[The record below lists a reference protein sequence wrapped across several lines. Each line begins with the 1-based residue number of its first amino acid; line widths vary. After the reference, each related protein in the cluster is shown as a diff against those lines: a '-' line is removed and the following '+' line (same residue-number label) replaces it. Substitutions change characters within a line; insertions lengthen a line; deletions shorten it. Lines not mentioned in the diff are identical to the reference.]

1 MRTTRLEAFSDGVLA
16 IIITIMVLELRA
28 PVVEGRPAE
37 FSDLG
42 SGEFHLAPIFLS
54 YVLSFIYIAIYWNNH
69 HHLMQSV
76 DRVTGGIL
84 WSNMALLFC
93 LSLLPFTTSWMG
105 ENIGDTAP
113 AVVYGVVL
121 LAAGAAYTLLVR
133 VIIHSQG
140 DDSLTKR
147 ATGRDSKGLASTALY
162 AAAIPAAFLSPWI
175 SYAVFVGVAALW
187 VVPDRRIERVL
198 AAEGRLDDP
207 IE

>member
-28 PVVEGRPAE
+28 PVVEGRSAE
-37 FSDLG
+37 FADLW
-42 SGEFHLAPIFLS
+42 SSEFHLAPIFLS

-93 LSLLPFTTSWMG
+93 LSLFPFSTSWMG
-105 ENIGDTAP
+105 ENIGDSAP
-113 AVVYGVVL
+113 AVAYGVVL
-121 LAAGAAYTLLVR
+121 LAAAFAYTLLVR

-147 ATGRDSKGLASTALY
+147 ATGGDAKGWASMLFY
-162 AAAIPAAFLSPWI
+162 AAAIPAAFVSAWI
-175 SYAVFVGVAALW
+175 SYAIFIVVAAIW
-187 VVPDRRIERVL
+187 VIPDRRIERAL
-198 AAEGRLDDP
+198 AEDGRLDAPGD
-207 IE
+207 